1 MKDRNSETEGI
12 AVFPRSIARGMA
24 KAEIGSNRLMNEDW
38 RLAAAVRAEKYS
50 NPKLRGIKYAKRSK

>member
-24 KAEIGSNRLMNEDW
+24 KAEIGSNSLSKHPW
-38 RLAAAVRAEKYS
+38 RLAAAARA
-50 NPKLRGIKYAKRSK
+50 GKYAKKKKGARNAERSE

>member
-24 KAEIGSNRLMNEDW
+24 KAEIGSNSLSKHPW
-38 RLAAAVRAEKYS
+38 RLAAAARA
-50 NPKLRGIKYAKRSK
+50 GKYARKKKGANHAERSE